1 MARFMTFWKPG
12 SSLGSSNKRP
22 PPATVLRLLAD
33 ARALQQQQLAQ
44 ALSGILG
51 NPVGAM
57 PGGAPTSLEP
67 LLSVQLLKTLQQQ
80 TLGTCSGGGGEGS
93 APVTPTGIAG
103 LSPNSAAA
111 GGGGG
116 AGQLHD
122 SSHLLLQL
130 QLMQHQQQQGQAAA
144 ALSALH
150 TQLSEASQQS
160 GSSPSGSP
168 RILAPSGGGL
178 GDVLTP
184 TSSDA
189 ARQGSPPMMASEE
202 ASQIARLIQ
211 QQQHQQAAAVAAAAA
226 GSLDPALLAALQN
239 LGLGDVD
246 AAGLALGLNRRSI
259 DNGALSHQQYG
270 PAGGAGDNFLA
281 AAAAALASG
290 NAVGSL
296 GAPGSGGG
304 SMGAQHSSLSGS
316 LPNQSF
322 MSAAAAALHQGAALA
337 RSGGSGG
344 SGGSSHAPSAPA
356 PAPGTTIED
365 DRSMSFD
372 Q

>member
-1 MARFMTFWKPG
+1 
-12 SSLGSSNKRP
+12 LGLGWRKYCRQYWASFATP
-22 PPATVLRLLAD
+22 PPLHCLPAD

-57 PGGAPTSLEP
+57 PSGAPASLEP

-80 TLGTCSGGGGEGS
+80 TLRTCSGGGGGEGS

-111 GGGGG
+111 GGGSG

-130 QLMQHQQQQGQAAA
+130 QLMQHQQQQQGQAAA

-150 TQLSEASQQS
+150 TQLSDASQQS

-168 RILAPSGGGL
+168 RMLAPSGGGL

-189 ARQGSPPMMASEE
+189 ARQGSPPMMAAEE

-211 QQQHQQAAAVAAAAA
+211 QQQHQQQAAAAAAAAA
-226 GSLDPALLAALQN
+226 GSIDPALLAALQN

-259 DNGALSHQQYG
+259 DTSALSHQQYA
-270 PAGGAGDNFLA
+270 PTGGAADNFLA
-281 AAAAALASG
+281 ATA
-290 NAVGSL
+290 AVGSL
-296 GAPGSGGG
+296 GAAGSGGG
-304 SMGAQHSSLSGS
+304 SISTQHGSLSGS
-316 LPNQSF
+316 LPKQSF
-322 MSAAAAALHQGAALA
+322 MAAAAAALHQGAGLA

-344 SGGSSHAPSAPA
+344 SSLTPSA